1 MKFTYK
7 AFDRAG
13 RAVNDVVDANTA
25 ADASELLRKRG
36 LFVSDIRES
45 RAGAASPTAERRGPI
60 LGGNKRL
67 KNVAN
72 FARQMTVLVST
83 GTTVVEAMQSLE
95 NQATDEDWKKVLSAI
110 RRKVEEGEPLSSAME
125 DHPGYF
131 DPVCRSLIAAGE
143 SGGRLDAMLERL
155 SKLTRQQVKIRTQ
168 LSGAMVYPALLS
180 CVGIAVMTLMIGF
193 VLPRF
198 EGLFKTLDAPLP
210 PTTKVLMDISRML
223 SSYWPIFASGVA
235 ALIVGIVFWQASASG
250 RALIDRLLL
259 SLPQIGSIT
268 RSFATAR
275 IIRVL
280 GVLLEG
286 KVPLLE
292 ALRLTRA
299 AAGNTLYAALLERS
313 EDVVTRGESLS
324 AAWASSDLIRGGVVE
339 ALRSGERTGQ
349 IAPVLL
355 NVADF
360 MDEDNEVLVKTL
372 TGIIEPV
379 ILILMGIGVGFVAI
393 SMFLP
398 LFDLTAMGGGGA
410 P

>member
-1 MKFTYK
+1 VKFTYK

-13 RAVNDVVDANTA
+13 RGVSDVVDAATA
-25 ADASELLRKRG
+25 ADASDVLRKRG
-36 LFVSDIRES
+36 LFVSEIREA
-45 RAGAASPTAERRGPI
+45 RAGAAVPSTEKRSPI

-67 KNVAN
+67 KFVAN
-72 FARQMTVLVST
+72 FARQMTVLVGT

-95 NQATDEDWKKVLSAI
+95 QQATDEDWKRVLSGM
-110 RRKVEEGEPLSSAME
+110 RRRLEEGETLSSAME
-125 DHPGYF
+125 AHPHYF
-131 DPVCRSLIAAGE
+131 DAVCRSLIAAGE
-143 SGGRLDAMLERL
+143 SGGKLDAMLERL
-155 SKLTRQQVKIRTQ
+155 SALTRQQVKIRTQ
-168 LSGAMVYPALLS
+168 VSGALVYPALLS
-180 CVGIAVMTLMIGF
+180 CVGVAVMTLMIGF

-210 PTTKVLMDISRML
+210 PTTKMLMDL
-223 SSYWPIFASGVA
+223 SK
-235 ALIVGIVFWQASASG
+235 
-250 RALIDRLLL
+250 LL
-259 SLPQIGSIT
+259 SMHWPWFLGCLVAGGVGVFFWLTSGAGRVLVDKIMVRLPQVGDVT

-280 GVLLEG
+280 GVLIEG
-286 KVPLLE
+286 KVPMLD
-292 ALRLTRA
+292 ALRLTKA
-299 AAGNTLYAALLERS
+299 ASGNSLYAALLERS
-313 EDVVTRGESLS
+313 EDIVTRGESLS
-324 AAWASSDLIRGGVVE
+324 AAWGSSDLIRGGVVE

-355 NVADF
+355 NMADF

-379 ILILMGIGVGFVAI
+379 ILIAMGIGVGLVAI

-398 LFDLTAMGGGGA
+398 LFDLTAMQGGGA